1 MSDILN
7 RLSRNVS
14 TSIKNSLYVRLK
26 ERNIKLSV
34 ALECGANKLLNSN
47 EEEHS
52 AEEMRLK
59 VVKLLNLLNEKNEL
73 IEELENKLKED

>member
-1 MSDILN
+1 MSEILN

-34 ALECGANKLLNSN
+34 ALETGANKLLNAN
-47 EEEHS
+47 EEEYS
-52 AEEMRLK
+52 TEELK
-59 VVKLLNLLNEKNEL
+59 LKFIKLQNLLNEKNEL
-73 IEELENKLKED
+73 IAELEKRKNK